1 MCRWK
6 RPVLMAVIATCLFST
21 RLGWSE
27 PPDDDYQQALAYEQ
41 TPDMP
46 RAEFWYRKAADAG
59 SLDAQLRLAKLYREG
74 LKLSQND
81 ERAAHYYRMA
91 AEQGNAV
98 AEYKLGTMYYGGH
111 GVEQDNQQAVTWFG
125 LAARQ
130 GLPQAVQALTIMRHN
145 GHCCT
150 PPTRLSALPMPSTAA
165 LTP

>member
-1 MCRWK
+1 MRRLVRRVAVSYTHLDVYK
-6 RPVLMAVIATCLFST
+6 R
-21 RLGWSE
+21 
-27 PPDDDYQQALAYEQ
+27 Q
-41 TPDMP
+41 
-46 RAEFWYRKAADAG
+46 
-59 SLDAQLRLAKLYREG
+59 
-74 LKLSQND
+74 
-81 ERAAHYYRMA
+81 
-91 AEQGNAV
+91 EQGNAV